1 MGSRIIYMELIK
13 VFSKPRSYIGFA
25 AITVIVSLIQ
35 LAMYMDGLNYFSFIT
50 GPLSSSF
57 SLQGNML
64 SGNMVAFVII
74 QTLILQIPLLVALVT
89 GDLISGESAAGTIRL
104 LATKPVSRTSIL
116 LAKFIAGLIYTLLL
130 LIWLGIMSWALALF
144 IFGPGDMI
152 VLKSEEL
159 IILQHQDTA
168 WRFFTAFAIS
178 FVSLSVVATFSLC
191 LSCFADNSI
200 GPIISTMAVIILFT
214 IIGTLEIPL
223 FDAVKPF
230 LFTTHMVVWRNAF
243 DMPVSSSQ
251 ITQSLVIMLMHIVL
265 FLSVAIYRFNKMDIL
280 A

>member
-13 VFSKPRSYIGFA
+13 VFSKPRSYIGFM

-74 QTLILQIPLLVALVT
+74 H
-89 GDLISGESAAGTIRL
+89 LISGESAAGTIRL

-116 LAKFIAGLIYTLLL
+116 LSKFVAGLIYTLLL
-130 LIWLGIMSWALALF
+130 LIWLGIMSWGLALF

-214 IIGTLEIPL
+214 IVGTLEIPL
-223 FDAVKPF
+223 FDVVKPF
-230 LFTTHMVVWRNAF
+230 LFTTHMVVWRNSF
-243 DMPVSSSQ
+243 DMPVSTSQ
-251 ITQSLVIMLMHIVL
+251 ITQSLVIMIMHIVL
-265 FLSVAIYRFNKMDIL
+265 FLSVAIYRFNKKDIL